1 MKPIK
6 AKDLIIPTALE
17 NNLSVDVT
25 EEIIKTYWKDVKNAL
40 SDLKSP
46 RIHISNLGD
55 FVLKHWTIEDQKQKM
70 LNILEY
76 IKDNPK
82 KINVIEQYN
91 IKYNLICNVE
101 QQYLEE
107 LQRKDF
113 IKSHKKSLRNVKS
126 NIQKQKTDIR
136 RNKK

>member
-6 AKDLIIPTALE
+6 AKDLIVTTALK
-17 NNLSVDVT
+17 NNLSV
-25 EEIIKTYWKDVKNAL
+25 EIVNEIVKMYWKDIRNAL
-40 SDLKSP
+40 SDLKAP
-46 RIHISNLGD
+46 RVHISNLGD
-55 FVLKHWTIEDQKQKM
+55 FTLKHWTIEEQKKRM
-70 LNILEY
+70 LKTLEY
-76 IKDNPK
+76 VKDNPK
-82 KINVIEQYN
+82 KEKMINQLN

-113 IKSHKKSLRNVKS
+113 IKIHKKSLNNVKTD
-126 NIQKQKTDIR
+126 IQKQKRNIR

>member
-126 NIQKQKTDIR
+126 NIQKQKTNIR

>member
-101 QQYLEE
+101 QQYLDE